1 MGNRHKILDLG
12 CGNVKVSGAVGLDNI
27 ALPEVDIVHDLLDF
41 PYPIENESYENIY
54 LNQVIEHFELNDFE
68 KILKECSRILTSN
81 GLLQITVPH
90 AFSIAAFTD
99 PTHKQFFTFGSGY
112 FWDKKYQKSYYNE
125 ISSSWELKNVQCNSV
140 TWFDWKHYRFKRLDK
155 ILSSMMKKRINR
167 TLLEVNNPSLADRI
181 IQKYNFQFVEI
192 AWSLKKWE

>member
-1 MGNRHKILDLG
+1 MKILDLG
-12 CGNVKVSGAVGLDNI
+12 CGSVKAEGAVGLDNVG
-27 ALPEVDIVHDLLDF
+27 LPGVDIVHDLLDF
-41 PYPIENESYENIY
+41 PYPIENESFENIY
-54 LNQVIEHFELNDFE
+54 LRHVIEHFYLNDFE
-68 KILKECSRILTSN
+68 KILNECSRILISD
-81 GLLQITVPH
+81 GVLQITVPH
-90 AFSIAAFTD
+90 ALSIAAFTD
-99 PTHKQFFTFGSGY
+99 PTHKQFFTFASGY

-125 ISSSWELKNVQCNSV
+125 INSSWELKNVQCNSV